1 MSNLNYI
8 IMKTLKLFITVIALV
23 FAVNVS
29 FANEDPV
36 KPSAQL
42 RSELMDLIGTNT
54 SFEMEANET
63 TAEVIFT
70 VNKSGE
76 VIVISVI
83 SDNAETIKHI
93 KNKINYKKVSHRT
106 SKPGEMYLLPVRVVK
121 S

>member
-42 RSELMDLIGTNT
+42 RSELMDLIGTNS
-54 SFEMEANET
+54 SFEMEENET

-70 VNKSGE
+70 VNTAGE
-76 VIVISVI
+76 VIVISVN
-83 SDNAETIKHI
+83 SDNAETVKHI

>member
-1 MSNLNYI
+1 
-8 IMKTLKLFITVIALV
+8 MKTLKIFITAFALV
-23 FAVNVS
+23 FTINV
-29 FANEDPV
+29 ATATEDPV

-42 RSELMDLIGTNT
+42 RAELVDMIGTT
-54 SFEMEANET
+54 SPYELVADES

-70 VNKSGE
+70 VNTAGE

-83 SDNAETIKHI
+83 SDNPETTKYI